1 MFDEKIYAERRDKL
15 KASVKNGI
23 ILLPGNEET
32 GMNYK
37 DNIYH
42 FRQDSTFLYF
52 TGIDRPALSLIIDVD
67 NNTEVLFG
75 NDLTV
80 EEMVWM
86 GPQQK
91 LTAFAAKAGIKN
103 IQPVS
108 AIATVLKNAVQQ
120 KQAVHFIAPYRA
132 EIALQL
138 SEWLNITPG
147 QLQQHSSASLVKAVI
162 AQRSYKSIEEISEI
176 EKAVDIT
183 AAMHLKAIQFAQ
195 AGMKEFEVAAQ
206 LECIAAASGGSLA
219 FPTILTVNGQYL
231 HNHAGG
237 NILQSGQMVLCDA
250 GAENAMHYAGDMTR
264 TFPVDKKFTQQ
275 QKDIYSIVLHAHE
288 SAIAALRPG
297 VPFRDVHVIAC
308 EKLTAGLQQLGLIKG
323 NVKEAVQAGAHTL
336 FFQCGLGHM
345 MGLDVHDMENLGEEN
360 VGYSNSITKSKA
372 FGFKSLRLGKEL
384 EEGFVLTVEPGIY
397 IIPEL
402 IDQWQAE
409 KKLID
414 FINYEKLNSLFRN
427 FGGIRVEEDFIIT
440 ATGSR
445 LLGKPLAKSIAA
457 IEALRGG

>member
-1 MFDEKIYAERRDKL
+1 MFDKKIYTARRDKL
-15 KASVKNGI
+15 KASVKSGI

-52 TGIDRPALSLIIDVD
+52 TGIDRPALFLIIDID
-67 NNTEVLFG
+67 NDKEILFG

-80 EEMVWM
+80 EEMVWT

-91 LTAFAAKAGIKN
+91 LTTFAEAAGIAN
-103 IQPVS
+103 VHPVNALS
-108 AIATVLKNAVQQ
+108 TLLKNATQQ
-120 KQAVHFIAPYRA
+120 KQTIHFIAPYRA

-138 SEWLNITPG
+138 SEWLSISPG
-147 QLQQHSSASLVKAVI
+147 QLVQQSSIVLVKAVI
-162 AQRSYKSIEEISEI
+162 AQRSYKSEEEIAEI

-183 AAMHLKAIQFAQ
+183 AAMHLKAIQFSQ
-195 AGMKEFEVAAQ
+195 PGMREFEVAAQ
-206 LECIAAASGGSLA
+206 MECIATANGGALS

-231 HNHAGG
+231 HNHAGA
-237 NILQSGQMVLCDA
+237 NVLQSGQMVLCDA

-275 QKDIYSIVLHAHE
+275 QKEVYAIVLDAHE
-288 SAIAALRPG
+288 AAIAALRPG
-297 VPFRDVHVIAC
+297 IAFRDVHLIAC
-308 EKLTAGLQQLGLIKG
+308 EKLATGLKQLGLIKG
-323 NVKEAVQAGAHTL
+323 DVKEAVQAGAHTL

-360 VGYSNSITKSKA
+360 VGYSETITKRKD

-384 EEGFVLTVEPGIY
+384 ETDRSVAGRKKINGVYQLRKNKCAVPKFWWHKGGRRFY
-397 IIPEL
+397 DNSNRQQII
-402 IDQWQAE
+402 
-409 KKLID
+409 
-414 FINYEKLNSLFRN
+414 
-427 FGGIRVEEDFIIT
+427 G
-440 ATGSR
+440 
-445 LLGKPLAKSIAA
+445 
-457 IEALRGG
+457 

>member
-1 MFDEKIYAERRDKL
+1 MFDKKIYSERRDKL
-15 KASVKNGI
+15 RASVKNGI

-52 TGIDRPALSLIIDVD
+52 TGIDRPALFLIINID
-67 NNTEVLFG
+67 NDQEILFG

-80 EEMVWM
+80 EEMVWT

-91 LTAFAAKAGIKN
+91 LTEFAAKAGIKN
-103 IQPVS
+103 VHSVS
-108 AIATVLKNAVQQ
+108 GIATVLKNAVQQ
-120 KQAVHFIAPYRA
+120 KQTVHFIAPYRA

-138 SEWLNITPG
+138 SEWLSIPCG
-147 QLQQHSSASLVKAVI
+147 QLQQHSSASLINAAI
-162 AQRSYKSIEEISEI
+162 TQRSYKSVEEINEI

-183 AAMHLKAIQFAQ
+183 AAMHLKAIQFSQ
-195 AGMKEFEVAAQ
+195 VGMKEFEVAAQ
-206 LECIAAASGGSLA
+206 LECIAAANGGSLA
-219 FPTILTVNGQYL
+219 FPIILTVKGQYL

-237 NILQSGQMVLCDA
+237 NILQSRQMVLCDC
-250 GAENAMHYAGDMTR
+250 GAENPMHYAGDMTR

-275 QKDIYSIVLHAHE
+275 QKEVYTIVLNAHE

-297 VPFRDVHVIAC
+297 IPFRDVHLIAC
-308 EKLTAGLQQLGLIKG
+308 EKLTEGLKQLGLIKG
-323 NVKEAVQAGAHTL
+323 DAKEAVQAGVHTL

-360 VGYSNSITKSKA
+360 VGYNKIITKSKA

-384 EEGFVLTVEPGIY
+384 EEGFVLTIEPGIY

-402 IDQWQAE
+402 IDQWRAE

-414 FINYEKLNSLFRN
+414 FINYEKINSMFRD

-440 ATGSR
+440 AAGSR
-445 LLGKPLAKSIAA
+445 LLGKPLAKTIAA
-457 IEALRGG
+457 IEAVRAG